1 MTYVNYWKKYI
12 IIFYCNFLQCVLC
25 WTIVIKYNFHWKL
38 FHKTKTS
45 YKRVTPRYYTIPLR
59 SMMRNIRS
67 GKSWKSQD
75 ILFFKIIYHIVNV
88 RTTDTAKV
96 VGITDTVKIRISI
109 GALES
114 RIIVPQPPP
123 PFPSPHPRL
132 LIFWIFSTQDI
143 FIPTPPS
150 INFQSFL
157 LTFLSVHSIKKRIKK
172 TESDV
177 VEESERGEADSQE
190 SDEERNLFDTL
201 CN

>member
-1 MTYVNYWKKYI
+1 
-12 IIFYCNFLQCVLC
+12 
-25 WTIVIKYNFHWKL
+25 
-38 FHKTKTS
+38 
-45 YKRVTPRYYTIPLR
+45 
-59 SMMRNIRS
+59 MMRNIRS

-132 LIFWIFSTQDI
+132 LIF
-143 FIPTPPS
+143 
-150 INFQSFL
+150 
-157 LTFLSVHSIKKRIKK
+157 
-172 TESDV
+172 
-177 VEESERGEADSQE
+177 
-190 SDEERNLFDTL
+190 
-201 CN
+201 

>member
-1 MTYVNYWKKYI
+1 MKKN
-12 IIFYCNFLQCVLC
+12 FNFHFNFLQCVLC
-25 WTIVIKYNFHWKL
+25 WTVVIKYHFNWKL

-88 RTTDTAKV
+88 RATDTAMV
-96 VGITDTVKIRISI
+96 VGITDIVKIRIWI

-123 PFPSPHPRL
+123 PPLR
-132 LIFWIFSTQDI
+132 
-143 FIPTPPS
+143 PTP
-150 INFQSFL
+150 IVNFLNFFHPGHLYSNPPYYQF
-157 LTFLSVHSIKKRIKK
+157 SVIFAHIFEC
-172 TESDV
+172 T
-177 VEESERGEADSQE
+177 
-190 SDEERNLFDTL
+190 
-201 CN
+201 